1 MFSEIVNYKY
11 SEVKRK
17 YHNIKSMDNVSKVI
31 TMNNCD
37 DIDSYSNQSDILIYF
52 DVVTE
57 ELLTIV
63 ERLEKTTVNMS
74 ELHGKVD
81 EFNSQHV
88 NYVASINENEEYVDL
103 TVIHNSLAIQE

>member
-11 SEVKRK
+11 SEVKRN
-17 YHNIKSMDNVSKVI
+17 YHNIKIMDNVSKVI

-74 ELHGKVD
+74 ELQGKVD

>member
-1 MFSEIVNYKY
+1 
-11 SEVKRK
+11 
-17 YHNIKSMDNVSKVI
+17 
-31 TMNNCD
+31 MNNCD

-74 ELHGKVD
+74 ELQGKVD
-81 EFNSQHV
+81 EFI
-88 NYVASINENEEYVDL
+88 ASM
-103 TVIHNSLAIQE
+103 

>member
-37 DIDSYSNQSDILIYF
+37 DSYSNQSDILIYF

-74 ELHGKVD
+74 ELQGKVD